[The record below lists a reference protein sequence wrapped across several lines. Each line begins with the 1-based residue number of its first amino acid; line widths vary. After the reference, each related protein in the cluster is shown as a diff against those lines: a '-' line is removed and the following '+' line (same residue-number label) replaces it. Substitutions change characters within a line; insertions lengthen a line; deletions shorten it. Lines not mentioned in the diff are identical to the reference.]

1 MFIERVY
8 DNGYTMGTDARKI
21 MARAEWT
28 RGGLIQGLGV
38 EVAKQPQE
46 NLELNHG
53 QICVL
58 RSSVYSL
65 TNLDA
70 SADAKKHVIIQR
82 EYVLP
87 PSHLLSS

>member
-1 MFIERVY
+1 M
-8 DNGYTMGTDARKI
+8 
-21 MARAEWT
+21 
-28 RGGLIQGLGV
+28 
-38 EVAKQPQE
+38 EVAKQTQE
-46 NLELNHG
+46 NLESNHG

-87 PSHLLSS
+87 PSHLITS